1 MELKPRVLIV
11 DDEIG
16 VRQSLEVILEDDY
29 HVLSAVNGQEALIA
43 VERGFAEN
51 DPYNLICLDIMM
63 PVMDGQQTLQE
74 IRKMEERYGIGGV
87 HATKVIMVTA
97 ADDSKNILKAFRQGQ
112 CEAYLTKPLDREKL
126 ITHIRDLDLID

>member
-1 MELKPRVLIV
+1 
-11 DDEIG
+11 
-16 VRQSLEVILEDDY
+16 
-29 HVLSAVNGQEALIA
+29 

-74 IRKMEERYGIGGV
+74 IRKMEERHGIVGV
-87 HATKVIMVTA
+87 DTTKVIMVTA